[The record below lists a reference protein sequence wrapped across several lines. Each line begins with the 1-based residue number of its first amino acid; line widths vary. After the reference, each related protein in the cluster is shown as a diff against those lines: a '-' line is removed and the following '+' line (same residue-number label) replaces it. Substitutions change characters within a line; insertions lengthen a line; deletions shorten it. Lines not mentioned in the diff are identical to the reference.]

1 MPLDLADLLPLVR
14 SAIPVLR
21 EILHAVRLHSD
32 GGRAITRAEAGQIGE
47 RLLELG
53 RAFVAAAGT

>member
-1 MPLDLADLLPLVR
+1 MPLDLADLPALVR
-14 SAIPVLR
+14 TALPVLR

-47 RLLELG
+47 RLLDLG